1 MSFFYSF
8 IETLVHSLWQSA
20 LLVLF
25 YVCAAVLVKSS
36 SPLQKRNILYSLLLT
51 QLIVSVATFFICF
64 SGNGIATVAIYNNN
78 IFNGLYGYAD
88 LIFYAYAAAVLFNV
102 SRLSLQW
109 RGFKIQY
116 RRGISRPL
124 AELKVFTEIK
134 AHQLGI
140 KRKVSL
146 WYSAHIHT
154 PLTFGMLKPV
164 ILLPLSLLNHIS
176 MQETEAIILHELA
189 HIKSLDHL
197 LNRFLLVAENLYFFN
212 PFIRI
217 LAKKIRLEREKNCDV
232 QVMNFDYPALL
243 YAEALLKTARTSSA
257 IRSFQLGAIGKTPQ
271 LLRRI
276 EFFTGRPHFEFNKR
290 RAGWVSAFFIP
301 AFIAAA
307 LFFLPGAPLREQVAV
322 GTRLQARSYKARTYA
337 ETPVTVT
344 YNNTEPKFADNSI
357 HKAAPASQPA
367 ATIAEPADEAMLPVI
382 AAAYNEMPDSV
393 KEFIYKIETP
403 RGIMTQ
409 SFKMTLIKGQ
419 WTIQPQWMLLE
430 TGPDSTRKAPVDTVL
445 RIEMPQ

>member
-25 YVCAAVLVKSS
+25 YAFAGIFVKSS

-64 SGNGIATVAIYNNN
+64 NGNGIAAQGLYNNN
-78 IFNGLYGYAD
+78 IFSGLYRYSD
-88 LIFYAYAAAVLFNV
+88 LIFYSYAAALLFNA

-109 RGFKIQY
+109 RGFKMQY
-116 RRGISRPL
+116 RRGIRRPL
-124 AELKVFTEIK
+124 PELKVFTEIK

-176 MQETEAIILHELA
+176 MPETEAIILHELA

-197 LNRFLLVAENLYFFN
+197 LNRFLLLAENLYFFN

-243 YAEALLKTARTSSA
+243 YAEALLKTARTSRA
-257 IRSFQLGAIGKTPQ
+257 IRAFQLGAIGKTPQ

-301 AFIAAA
+301 AFVAAA
-307 LFFLPGAPLREQVAV
+307 LFFLPGAPLRKQPPAA
-322 GTRLQARSYKARTYA
+322 GFSYSYA
-337 ETPVTVT
+337 KSVDFETPVTVA
-344 YNNTEPKFADNSI
+344 YNNTKPRFAYNSI
-357 HKAAPASQPA
+357 HKAAPAAPA
-367 ATIAEPADEAMLPVI
+367 AAPADDSMIPVI
-382 AAAYNEMPDSV
+382 EAGYDETPDSV

-403 RGIMTQ
+403 QGRMTQ
-409 SFKMTLIKGQ
+409 SFRMTLIKGQ
-419 WTIQPQWMLLE
+419 WTMQPQWMLLE
-430 TGPDSTRKAPVDTVL
+430 TGPDSTRKAAADTVWHNL
-445 RIEMPQ
+445 MPQ

>member
-25 YVCAAVLVKSS
+25 YACAGIFVKSS

-51 QLIVSVATFFICF
+51 QLFVSVATFFICF
-64 SGNGIATVAIYNNN
+64 NGNGIATQGIYNNS
-78 IFNGLYGYAD
+78 IFTGLYGYAD
-88 LIFYAYAAAVLFNV
+88 LIFYAYAAAVLFNA

-124 AELKVFTEIK
+124 PELKVFTEIK

-140 KRKVSL
+140 KTKVSL

-176 MQETEAIILHELA
+176 MPETEAIILHELA
-189 HIKSLDHL
+189 HIKSMDHL
-197 LNRFLLVAENLYFFN
+197 LNRFLLVTENLFFFN

-217 LAKKIRLEREKNCDV
+217 IAKKIRLEREKNCDV

-276 EFFTGRPHFEFNKR
+276 EFFTGRTHFDFNKR

-307 LFFLPGAPLREQVAV
+307 LFFLPGPRPQARTYNNLQ
-322 GTRLQARSYKARTYA
+322 TRTYSLQARTEMPATTVYNVALPQNNPTTPNPKPQTPITHSAPIT
-337 ETPVTVT
+337 ET
-344 YNNTEPKFADNSI
+344 ADAI
-357 HKAAPASQPA
+357 MIPA
-367 ATIAEPADEAMLPVI
+367 I
-382 AAAYNEMPDSV
+382 AAAYNETPDSV
-393 KEFIYKIETP
+393 KEMIYKIETP
-403 RGIMTQ
+403 QGIMTQ

-419 WTIQPQWMLLE
+419 WTMQPQWMLLE
-430 TGPDSTRKAPVDTVL
+430 TGPDSTRKAAADTVWHNL
-445 RIEMPQ
+445 MPQ

>member
-8 IETLVHSLWQSA
+8 IETLVHSFWQSA

-25 YVCAAVLVKSS
+25 YACAGFFVKSS

-51 QLIVSVATFFICF
+51 QLIVSVATFLICF
-64 SGNGIATVAIYNNN
+64 NGNGIAGGLYNNTV
-78 IFNGLYGYAD
+78 FTGLYRYAD
-88 LIFYAYAAAVLFNV
+88 LIFYAYAAALIFNAF
-102 SRLSLQW
+102 RLSAQW
-109 RGFKIQY
+109 RGFKSQY
-116 RRGISRPL
+116 RRGITRPSP
-124 AELKVFTEIK
+124 ELKVFTDIK
-134 AHQLGI
+134 SHQLGI

-217 LAKKIRLEREKNCDV
+217 IAKKIRLEREKNCDV

-243 YAEALLKTARTSSA
+243 YAEALLKTARLSTGIIA
-257 IRSFQLGAIGKTPQ
+257 LQLGAIGKTPQ

-307 LFFLPGAPLREQVAV
+307 LFLLPDSPTLHPAPAAGYSYAYAKPVAYEISGAA
-322 GTRLQARSYKARTYA
+322 
-337 ETPVTVT
+337 T
-344 YNNTEPKFADNSI
+344 YNAEEPTISADNTP
-357 HKAAPASQPA
+357 HKISPAAQPA
-367 ATIAEPADEAMLPVI
+367 APVTETTDEAMIPVI
-382 AAAYNEMPDSV
+382 QAGYNEIPDSV

-403 RGIMTQ
+403 QGMMTQ
-409 SFKMTLIKGQ
+409 SFRMILVNGQ
-419 WTIQPQWMLLE
+419 WTMQPQWMLLE
-430 TGPDSTRKAPVDTVL
+430 TGPDSSRKAAADTVWHNL
-445 RIEMPQ
+445 MPQ